1 MQDIPESALQPLTP
15 RDKALIRTL
24 KEGALSGNES
34 WANEVDGMMVREAKA
49 EIEALFELVG
59 IAGFSSQLA
68 HSIIHREYL
77 E

>member
-1 MQDIPESALQPLTP
+1 MQGIPESAWQQLTE

-24 KEGALSGNES
+24 KEGALNGNES
-34 WANEVDGMMVREAKA
+34 WANEVDGMLVRGAKA

-59 IAGFSSQLA
+59 IADFSSQLA

-77 E
+77 D